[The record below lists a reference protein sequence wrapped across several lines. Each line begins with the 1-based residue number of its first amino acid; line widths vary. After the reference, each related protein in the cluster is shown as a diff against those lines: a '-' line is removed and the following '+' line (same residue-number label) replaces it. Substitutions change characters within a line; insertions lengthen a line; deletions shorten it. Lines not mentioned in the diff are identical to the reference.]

1 MRIKMNDNR
10 NYLYSKDSYIQRAEY
25 PIIVDWI
32 PTGSSVID
40 LGCGDGTLLSLLK
53 VKGVD
58 GVGIDVSKSAVTSAM
73 KKNVNVY
80 QGRIDTKIKFKNKQ
94 FKYAIC
100 NTSIQ
105 MMMYPEIMLSE
116 MVRISEKQI
125 ISFPN
130 FAFILNRLE
139 LLLRGRM
146 PKFMLYGYS
155 WYSTG
160 HIHQLSIY
168 DFRVYC
174 KDARLKILDAKYY
187 SPGGYSSL
195 LTPLINLFPNSLA
208 LSAIFLIGN

>member
-1 MRIKMNDNR
+1 MNDNR
-10 NYLYSKDSYIQRAEY
+10 NYLYSPDSNILRAEY
-25 PIIVDWI
+25 PIIIDWI

-53 VKGVD
+53 EKGVE
-58 GVGIDVSKSAVTSAM
+58 GVGIDISKSAVTSAK

-80 QGRIDTKIKFKNKQ
+80 QGRIDTKLKFKNKQ

-100 NTSIQ
+100 NASIQ
-105 MMMYPEIMLSE
+105 MVMYPEVILSE

-139 LLLRGRM
+139 LLLTGKM

-160 HIHQLSIY
+160 HIHQLSIN
-168 DFRVYC
+168 DFRDYC
-174 KDARLKILDAKYY
+174 KAARLKVLDAKYY
-187 SPGGYSSL
+187 SLGGYSSHFS
-195 LTPLINLFPNSLA
+195 PVVNLFPNSLA
-208 LSAIFLIGN
+208 LSAIFLTSL

>member
-1 MRIKMNDNR
+1 MNDNR
-10 NYLYSKDSYIQRAEY
+10 NYQYSIESISKREEFA
-25 PIIVDWI
+25 IICDLI
-32 PTGSSVID
+32 PFGSKVLD
-40 LGCGDGTLLSLLK
+40 LGCGDGTLLSMLK
-53 VKGVD
+53 KKNINGE
-58 GVGIDVSKSAVTSAM
+58 GIDISSSAVAAARHKGM
-73 KKNVNVY
+73 QVKK
-80 QGRIDTKIKFKNKQ
+80 GRIDTPLPYLENQ
-94 FKYAIC
+94 FDYAIC
-100 NTSIQ
+100 NVTLQ
-105 MMMYPEIMLSE
+105 MVMYPELLLAE
-116 MVRISEKQI
+116 MVRISNMQI
-125 ISFPN
+125 LAFPN
-130 FAFILNRLE
+130 FAFLLNRLE
-139 LLLRGRM
+139 LLFKGRM